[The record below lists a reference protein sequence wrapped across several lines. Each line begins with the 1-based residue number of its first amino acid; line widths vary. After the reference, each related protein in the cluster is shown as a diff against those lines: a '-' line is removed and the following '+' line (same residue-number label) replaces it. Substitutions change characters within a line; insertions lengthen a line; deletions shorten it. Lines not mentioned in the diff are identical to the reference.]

1 MIEVLLVLAVA
12 ALALISYGLTRSI
25 TRLVLTTSVIFL
37 VSGAGVQTSVSLG
50 HAWTL
55 TGLQVLLVI
64 DSLALL
70 ALSVAFRGSRAD
82 VRPKWGHRDLLAVWL
97 PAVVLGAFLVVM
109 RLLASPD
116 PGPLAGVGYLA
127 AHPAIEDSAKW
138 SNLASQMVTGRELDF
153 VGGYSGGPMLMVMGL
168 MVTLLSALS
177 FLLLGGINEVAVVIG
192 TVIGA
197 GFLMITLVPFAFAP
211 LAEARLRLPRGSGT
225 ESFRV
230 PVPAIWA
237 GILVVASASTVLSG
251 LGHLSLQFV
260 LLVLVLWF
268 AVFLARGVIPH
279 GRALASLVAVGAGVI
294 WFPLNVFSIAI
305 MAVVV
310 VWLLREFVRGR
321 RPWALG
327 GAAALV
333 LLTTWEGLF
342 SSLFYALGIG
352 SGTISLATGASG
364 ATGLRSASTLI
375 PQVVP
380 ANISQLFSAPG
391 GTEEPTALLVALA
404 GAGLLGAAA
413 VCARLRGS
421 QRAATLA
428 VVPIGWA
435 LFYLLVLAVADGVF
449 TGTAPGYA
457 TLKMGFGF
465 IVAIAGAT
473 LPVALLMLDW
483 PASGMTVLRWAG
495 VTGVVSILVLDGIL
509 PRAVSVVSPTKWLAE
524 PTAGPEYWSAIEV
537 QPVADQPISSLP
549 IACTFLPPG
558 AEKPSSMPRG
568 ELAYSC
574 TRLLIGLSG
583 KEAQVGSLMDWISA
597 DWLSNASLWNEWYP
611 NLVNT
616 PSDVKARPVVLLDE
630 NGTVIGYETLQG
642 LLNRFPPPTS

>member
-1 MIEVLLVLAVA
+1 MISVLLIVLVA
-12 ALALISYGLTRSI
+12 ALAIASYVLTRSM
-25 TRLVLTTSVIFL
+25 TRLVLTTSIIFL

-50 HAWTL
+50 HAWTVA
-55 TGLQVLLVI
+55 GLQVLLVV
-64 DSLALL
+64 DFLVLL
-70 ALSVAFRGSRAD
+70 ALSVAFRGDRDKAGA
-82 VRPKWGHRDLLAVWL
+82 RWLRRDLLAVWL
-97 PAVVLGAFLVVM
+97 PALAIGGFLVVM

-177 FLLLGGINEVAVVIG
+177 FLLLGGVNEVAVVVG

-197 GFLMITLVPFAFAP
+197 GFLMITLVPFALAP
-211 LAEARLRLPRGSGT
+211 LAQARLHLQGRASGSV
-225 ESFRV
+225 RV
-230 PVPAIWA
+230 PAPAIWA
-237 GILVVASASTVLSG
+237 GIMVVAAASAVLSG

-268 AVFLARGVIPH
+268 SVFLARGVIRH
-279 GRALASLVAVGAGVI
+279 GRVLASLVAVGAGII
-294 WFPLNVFSIAI
+294 WFPLNVFSIVI
-305 MAVVV
+305 LVVV
-310 VWLLREFVRGR
+310 LAWLAREFVRGN
-321 RPWALG
+321 RPWAVT
-327 GAAALV
+327 AVAVLV

-352 SGTISLATGASG
+352 SGTISLAAGTGAMG
-364 ATGLRSASTLI
+364 ALRGASALI
-375 PQVVP
+375 PQLLP
-380 ANISQLFSAPG
+380 MNITQLFSAPG
-391 GTEEPTALLVALA
+391 GTEEPTAVLTALA
-404 GAGLLGAAA
+404 GAGVLGAAA
-413 VCARLRGS
+413 VSSRLRGS
-421 QRAATLA
+421 QRAAALA
-428 VVPIGWA
+428 LVPIAWSV
-435 LFYLLVLAVADGVF
+435 FYLLAIAVADGVF

-465 IVAIAGAT
+465 SIAIAGAT
-473 LPVALLMLDW
+473 LPVALMILDW
-483 PASGMTVLRWAG
+483 PARGMTLLRWAG
-495 VTGVVSILVLDGIL
+495 FGGVVGVLVLEGIL

-524 PTAGPEYWSAIEV
+524 PLAGPEYWSAIEV
-537 QPVADQPISSLP
+537 QPVADQPVSSLP

-558 AEKPSSMPRG
+558 ADKPSSMPRG

-583 KEAQVGSLMDWISA
+583 KEAQVGSLMEWVST

-611 NLVNT
+611 NLVNS
-616 PSDVKARPVVLLDE
+616 PEDIKPRRVLLFDE
-630 NGTVIGYETLQG
+630 NGTVIGFETLQG
-642 LLNRFPPPTS
+642 LLNRFPPPAG